1 MTPSGKASK
10 PSKKTTGRRKSASTA
25 AARRSTDK
33 RSRTTAKKSRT
44 TKRASQKKAVSKSK
58 SSRAFSGKVLAD
70 VEESLLE
77 RRQELLEQMNLISTE
92 PLSSEWAGPGDV
104 ADSASASFQMDVT
117 AGILESET
125 RELQEIDNALMRL
138 KEKTYGVCQDCGCR
152 IPASRLKAVPHATL
166 CIECKMNH
174 ERERPRSATPQRWQI
189 TEMAPHS
196 LDADD
201 IKEKQHKE

>member
-10 PSKKTTGRRKSASTA
+10 PTKKTTGRRKSASTA
-25 AARRSTDK
+25 ATRSAEK
-33 RSRTTAKKSRT
+33 RSRTASKKART
-44 TKRASQKKAVSKSK
+44 TKRVSQKGAVTKSK
-58 SSRAFSGKVLAD
+58 SSRASSGKALAD
-70 VEESLLE
+70 VEQLLLE